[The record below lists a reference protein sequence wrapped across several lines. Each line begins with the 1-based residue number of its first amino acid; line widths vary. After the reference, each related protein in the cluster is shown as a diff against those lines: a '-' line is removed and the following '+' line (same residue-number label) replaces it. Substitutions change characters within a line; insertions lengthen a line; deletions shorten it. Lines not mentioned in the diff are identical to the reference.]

1 MKKLLASLITLILL
15 VSCCLIAAFP
25 TSAVD
30 VNYDDFDIVDG
41 VIIEYLG
48 AGGEVV
54 IPSYDADG
62 NEVTKIDTRAFYGNT
77 DVTAVY
83 ICEGILEIGS
93 ECFEGCAQLQ
103 EVSLPYSLEKLG
115 DYSPFRKTSVAS
127 LIVPGNVKVI
137 PSDLV
142 VGISVEQGGTGVS
155 FSDLIISPGV
165 EEVRAG
171 ALYCSAQELIFPD
184 TVCVIEGTAWLY
196 AKKDISLYICN
207 PDCQIGGLQQE
218 RQAYKPN
225 STQTYTYTRNA
236 PIVLMWDSQATVKI
250 YADRDKA
257 TEIKDTVNEWRSEF
271 PDAKIEFRGMDAD
284 KLQEKNEYCKTNG
297 TVAPTK
303 WVMEKDGSIKSED
316 KESSTTSGDDDN
328 TKKNNNKN
336 TQTSNGLDTKTL
348 IIIIASAFGGLI
360 LIIVIV
366 VVVLVVVNN
375 NKKKKKAARRA
386 AKKKAAEAKAAAEA
400 EVPTGENFEE
410 APAEEVTEE
419 PADTEDKKD
428 EE

>member
-1 MKKLLASLITLILL
+1 MI
-15 VSCCLIAAFP
+15 
-25 TSAVD
+25 
-30 VNYDDFDIVDG
+30 
-41 VIIEYLG
+41 
-48 AGGEVV
+48 
-54 IPSYDADG
+54 
-62 NEVTKIDTRAFYGNT
+62 
-77 DVTAVY
+77 
-83 ICEGILEIGS
+83 
-93 ECFEGCAQLQ
+93 
-103 EVSLPYSLEKLG
+103 
-115 DYSPFRKTSVAS
+115 
-127 LIVPGNVKVI
+127 
-137 PSDLV
+137 
-142 VGISVEQGGTGVS
+142 
-155 FSDLIISPGV
+155 
-165 EEVRAG
+165 
-171 ALYCSAQELIFPD
+171 
-184 TVCVIEGTAWLY
+184 
-196 AKKDISLYICN
+196 
-207 PDCQIGGLQQE
+207 
-218 RQAYKPN
+218 
-225 STQTYTYTRNA
+225 
-236 PIVLMWDSQATVKI
+236 WDSQATVKI

-271 PDAKIEFRGMDAD
+271 PDAKIEFRGMDGD
-284 KLQEKNEYCKTNG
+284 KLKEKNEYCKTNG

-316 KESSTTSGDDDN
+316 KDSSTTSGGDN
-328 TKKNNNKN
+328 TKKNNNDN

-375 NKKKKKAARRA
+375 NKKKKKAARKA